1 MRDSCSSDLCLVSKK
16 LAFSSGIRSLF
27 DMAWFMAMKISFLM
41 SWSLLL
47 ILSRVCKVSISAY
60 IITLARPLLIK
71 LYGVTWIN
79 VFMVRMI

>member
-1 MRDSCSSDLCLVSKK
+1 
-16 LAFSSGIRSLF
+16 
-27 DMAWFMAMKISFLM
+27 MAMKISFLM